1 MVALR
6 KIIQK
11 EDINK
16 HIDKILNHNE
26 ISKVLNISTQILR
39 KLSREYNLKTKP
51 KLDENIWKRFGK
63 LRVIEQVAN
72 SKDSRKVYKCKCDYG
87 HFTEAKAKCL
97 NNGDT
102 RSCGAMKKTL
112 HIINRKIIKKF

>member
-51 KLDENIWKRFGK
+51 KLDENI
-63 LRVIEQVAN
+63 
-72 SKDSRKVYKCKCDYG
+72 
-87 HFTEAKAKCL
+87 
-97 NNGDT
+97 
-102 RSCGAMKKTL
+102 
-112 HIINRKIIKKF
+112 